1 MLRIWEGGEKI
12 MYATMIIPRHAKWD
26 IGRIRRAKCW
36 ESIADNLKKGGWS
49 CGYVATVDY
58 EGKKI
63 WTVDA
68 HRDSGKRHIVRA
80 YELSTAFKELERAV
94 QQN

>member
-1 MLRIWEGGEKI
+1 
-12 MYATMIIPRHAKWD
+12 MYMTMIIPRRVKRK
-26 IGRIRRAKCW
+26 IGRIGRMKYW
-36 ESIADNLKKGGWS
+36 NADNLKKAGWS

-58 EGKKI
+58 EGQTI

-68 HRDSGKRHIVRA
+68 HRDNGKRHIVRA

-94 QQN
+94 HQS